1 MLLRATM
8 SCYGQQDPAISEET
22 YKGQLHVIE
31 LMMFLESRR
40 FLWDYLL
47 QVPVGQ

>member
-1 MLLRATM
+1 MASKTL
-8 SCYGQQDPAISEET
+8 SISEET